1 MGINLPGGRNG
12 SGRGGGPRPPNI
24 DEVIEKIQKLISKL
38 MPGGKSGSSK
48 PIIFG
53 LILLV
58 VVWAFSGLY
67 RVLPDEQ
74 GVVLRFGKFVSDNST
89 RFELSPSLSSRN
101 CSYSKS
107 YKSYTEID
115 IGFRAASDSGRTSE
129 VGDVPEESLM
139 LTGDENIVN
148 IDFSV
153 FWVIKDAGK
162 FLFKIQSP
170 VVTVKATAE
179 TAMREVIARSKL
191 QPILTKGRSLI
202 EIETQEIMQSLLDE
216 YESGIQITQVQTQ
229 KADPPDEVI
238 DAFRDVQAARA
249 DMERSKNEAE
259 GYQNDVIPRAR
270 GDAAKI
276 LQEAEA
282 YKKKVIA
289 MAEGEASRFL
299 AIYKEYAQAKRVTQ
313 ERMYLETMEKVLAD
327 IDKVIIDRKAG
338 GVVPY
343 LPLPAVNDEIERN
356 RYTMKLG
363 KFILPLIFVIG
374 LVVYLS
380 LFTVKEINQAI
391 VLQFGDPKKVNHYS
405 GSSSLKFLLFRMLC
419 F

>member
-1 MGINLPGGRNG
+1 MADGDDFKGGSPWGSPPGGKNG
-12 SGRGGGPRPPNI
+12 SGRGGQRPPNI
-24 DEVIEKIQKLISKL
+24 DEVVEKIQKLINKL
-38 MPGGKSGSSK
+38 IPGGKFGGGK

-53 LILLV
+53 LILLI

-74 GVVLRFGKFVSDNST
+74 GVVLRFGKFTST
-89 RFELSPSLSSRN
+89 TQPGLNYHIPYPIETVLTPKVTKVNR
-101 CSYSKS
+101 
-107 YKSYTEID
+107 ID
-115 IGFRAASDSGRTSE
+115 IGFRSASDSGRTSGI
-129 VGDVPEESLM
+129 GDVSEESLM

-162 FLFKIQSP
+162 YLFKIQSP
-170 VVTVKATAE
+170 VVTVKAAAE
-179 TAMREVIARSKL
+179 TAMREVIAKSKL
-191 QPILTKGRSLI
+191 QSILTEGRSKI
-202 EIETQEIMQSLLDE
+202 EIETQEIAQSLLDE
-216 YESGIQITQVQTQ
+216 YESGIQLTQVQTQ

-259 GYQNDVIPRAR
+259 AYQNDVIPRAR

-282 YKKKVIA
+282 YKKQVVA
-289 MAEGEASRFL
+289 AAEGEASRFV
-299 AIYKEYAQAKRVTQ
+299 AIYNEYAKAKRVTQ

-327 IDKVIIDRKAG
+327 IDKVIIDKKAG

-343 LPLPAVNDEIERN
+343 LPLPE
-356 RYTMKLG
+356 
-363 KFILPLIFVIG
+363 
-374 LVVYLS
+374 LS
-380 LFTVKEINQAI
+380 
-391 VLQFGDPKKVNHYS
+391 KKK
-405 GSSSLKFLLFRMLC
+405 GTDTQ
-419 F
+419 

>member
-1 MGINLPGGRNG
+1 MANGNDFKGGSPWGSPPGAGNG
-12 SGRGGGPRPPNI
+12 SGSGGQRPPNI
-24 DEVIEKIQKLISKL
+24 DEVVEKIQKLINKFL
-38 MPGGKSGSSK
+38 PGGKSSAGK

-58 VVWAFSGLY
+58 VVWTFSGLY

-74 GVVLRFGKFVSDNST
+74 GVVLRFGKFVSTTQPGLNYHIPYPVET
-89 RFELSPSLSSRN
+89 VLTPKVTKVNRL
-101 CSYSKS
+101 
-107 YKSYTEID
+107 D
-115 IGFRAASDSGRTSE
+115 IGFRSASDSGRTSGI
-129 VGDVPEESLM
+129 GDVSEESLM

-162 FLFKIQSP
+162 FLFEIQSP
-170 VVTVKATAE
+170 VETVKAAAE
-179 TAMREVIARSKL
+179 TAMREVIAKSRL
-191 QPILTKGRSLI
+191 QSILTEGRSRI
-202 EIETQEIMQSLLDE
+202 EIETQEIIQSILDE

-229 KADPPDEVI
+229 KADPPDQVI

-259 GYQNDVIPRAR
+259 GYANDVIPRAR

-282 YKKKVIA
+282 YKQQVVA
-289 MAEGEASRFL
+289 AAEGEASRFT
-299 AIYKEYAQAKRVTQ
+299 AIYNEYAKAKKVTQ

-327 IDKVIIDRKAG
+327 INKVIIDKKAG

-343 LPLPAVNDEIERN
+343 LPLPE
-356 RYTMKLG
+356 
-363 KFILPLIFVIG
+363 
-374 LVVYLS
+374 LS
-380 LFTVKEINQAI
+380 
-391 VLQFGDPKKVNHYS
+391 KKVKN
-405 GSSSLKFLLFRMLC
+405 
-419 F
+419 

>member
-1 MGINLPGGRNG
+1 MANNDDFRGGGSPWGSPPRGGGNG
-12 SGRGGGPRPPNI
+12 SGRGPRPPNI
-24 DEVIEKIQKLISKL
+24 DEVIKKIQDLIKKFI
-38 MPGGKSGSSK
+38 PGGKSGGSK
-48 PIIFG
+48 PIILG
-53 LILLV
+53 LILLIV
-58 VVWAFSGLY
+58 IWAFSGLY

-74 GVVLRFGKFVSDNST
+74 GVVLRFGKFVSTTQPGLNYHIPYPVETVLTPKVTKVNRVDV
-89 RFELSPSLSSRN
+89 
-101 CSYSKS
+101 
-107 YKSYTEID
+107 
-115 IGFRAASDSGRTSE
+115 GFRSASDTGRTS
-129 VGDVPEESLM
+129 GIDDVAEESLM

-170 VVTVKATAE
+170 VVTVKAAAE
-179 TAMREVIARSKL
+179 TAMREVVAKSKL
-191 QPILTKGRSLI
+191 QSILTEGRSKI
-202 EIETQEIMQSLLDE
+202 EIETQEIAQSLLDE

-249 DMERSKNEAE
+249 DMERAKNEAE
-259 GYQNDVIPRAR
+259 AYQNDVIPRAR
-270 GDAAKI
+270 GEAAKI

-299 AIYKEYAQAKRVTQ
+299 AIYNEYVKAKRVTQ

-327 IDKVIIDRKAG
+327 IDKVIIDKKAG

-343 LPLPAVNDEIERN
+343 LPLPAL
-356 RYTMKLG
+356 T
-363 KFILPLIFVIG
+363 
-374 LVVYLS
+374 
-380 LFTVKEINQAI
+380 
-391 VLQFGDPKKVNHYS
+391 KKKK
-405 GSSSLKFLLFRMLC
+405 GTDTQ
-419 F
+419 

>member
-1 MGINLPGGRNG
+1 MANNDDFGKGGSPWGSSPGGEGNG
-12 SGRGGGPRPPNI
+12 SGRKGPTPPNI
-24 DEVIEKIQKLISKL
+24 DEIVNKIQDLVKKFI
-38 MPGGKSGSSK
+38 PGNGSGKK
-48 PIIFG
+48 PIILG
-53 LILLV
+53 LVIV
-58 VVWAFSGLY
+58 IAIWAFSGLY

-74 GVVLRFGKFVSDNST
+74 GVVLRFGKFVSTTQPGLNYHIPYPVET
-89 RFELSPSLSSRN
+89 ALTPKVTKVNR
-101 CSYSKS
+101 
-107 YKSYTEID
+107 ID
-115 IGFRAASDSGRTSE
+115 IGFRSASDSGRTSG
-129 VGDVPEESLM
+129 VGDVSEESLM

-170 VVTVKATAE
+170 VETVKAAAE
-179 TAMREVIARSKL
+179 TAMREVIAKSKL
-191 QPILTKGRSLI
+191 QSILTEGRSKI
-202 EIETQEIMQSLLDE
+202 EIETQEIAQSLLDE

-259 GYQNDVIPRAR
+259 AYQNDVIPRAR
-270 GDAAKI
+270 GEAAKI

-282 YKKKVIA
+282 YKKQVVA
-289 MAEGEASRFL
+289 AAEGEASRFV
-299 AIYKEYAQAKRVTQ
+299 AIYNEYAKAKRVTQ

-343 LPLPAVNDEIERN
+343 LPLPE
-356 RYTMKLG
+356 
-363 KFILPLIFVIG
+363 
-374 LVVYLS
+374 LS
-380 LFTVKEINQAI
+380 
-391 VLQFGDPKKVNHYS
+391 KKK
-405 GSSSLKFLLFRMLC
+405 GSDTQ
-419 F
+419 

>member
-1 MGINLPGGRNG
+1 MANGDDFKGGSPWGSPPKGGNG
-12 SGRGGGPRPPNI
+12 SGRGGQRPPNI
-24 DEVIEKIQKLISKL
+24 DEVVEKIQKLIKKF
-38 MPGGKSGSSK
+38 MPGGKSSGGK

-53 LILLV
+53 LILLIAL
-58 VVWAFSGLY
+58 WAFSGLY

-74 GVVLRFGKFVSDNST
+74 GVVLRFGKFVSTTQPGMNYHIPYPVET
-89 RFELSPSLSSRN
+89 VLTPKVTKVHRV
-101 CSYSKS
+101 
-107 YKSYTEID
+107 D
-115 IGFRAASDSGRTSE
+115 IGFRAASDTGRTSE
-129 VGDVPEESLM
+129 VGDVSEESLM

-153 FWVIKDAGK
+153 FWVIKDAGQ

-170 VVTVKATAE
+170 VVTVKAAAE
-179 TAMREVIARSKL
+179 TAMREVIAKSKL
-191 QPILTKGRSLI
+191 QSILTEGRSSI

-282 YKKKVIA
+282 YKKQVVAI
-289 MAEGEASRFL
+289 AEGEASRFL
-299 AIYKEYAQAKRVTQ
+299 AIYYEYEKAKRVTQ

-343 LPLPAVNDEIERN
+343 LPLPE
-356 RYTMKLG
+356 LG
-363 KFILPLIFVIG
+363 K
-374 LVVYLS
+374 
-380 LFTVKEINQAI
+380 
-391 VLQFGDPKKVNHYS
+391 KKK
-405 GSSSLKFLLFRMLC
+405 GTDTQ
-419 F
+419 